1 MNLQKI
7 STKLLL
13 AVFALVLVL
22 GSTIGFTTYFTA
34 KKALINSGK
43 LDLQHLV
50 DTSISTLTYL
60 NENVENGNISLKEA
74 QEKAR
79 EIILGSKIDMD
90 DSGFIRNLKES
101 AFLYKEHSYIF
112 AVHSDL
118 TETLSPYPP
127 VKETDAFYELSRE
140 VNSKL
145 IKAAKSAN
153 IEDRFEIYQWEEA
166 NGDLSDQIAYMSYFE
181 PWDWNIGIGAYTSE
195 FYESLTGLKWLTI
208 IITSVMMIVT
218 LTLFYFMSKGIFI
231 IMARITSNSQFIAN
245 GDLQVGQLP
254 ESNNEL
260 GQLSKSFNTMTNNLR
275 NLINHLQTTSGKLL
289 HSATNLSSMAA
300 QTHAS
305 TDETSVAMDEISKGV
320 VSQTEDIEVLRDNL
334 ELLNASMERMEYHN
348 QEIIKITDE
357 SKNATE
363 NGMKVVETLKYSNG
377 TSIKASDDINKGM
390 TVLYEKIKNIS
401 SITEAIKSIS
411 AQTNLLALNAS
422 IEAAR
427 AGEHGKGFAVV
438 ADEVRKLAEDS
449 NQATLKIETMID
461 EIEVETEATMQAMN
475 NTIATTE
482 KLNDDV
488 IKVESDFKH
497 ISDAVGKTVQS
508 VKQLANE
515 IENTSKQSE
524 NMLLSMQNVS
534 AVSEQTSAAIEEI
547 SASMHEQLTAM
558 KNGDALA
565 NELTKVSKDLDGL
578 IQNYKL

>member
-1 MNLQKI
+1 MSLQKI